1 MIGFGAQLSLH
12 PPAEQFELVQRLED
26 VGYDSVWTGDHM
38 SFHNPIHESITLLA
52 SDAPITKRIKLGVG
66 VYLLA
71 LRSPAVAA
79 KQAATLDVLSGG
91 RLVFCVGVGGENPKE
106 FELCGIPHTE
116 RGARVNEGI
125 DVVRTLWRDTPAS
138 FNGRFTRFE
147 SVSIDP
153 KPVQQLPPI
162 WIGGRSDAALARAGR
177 QGDGWMSYVVQADR
191 YAQSLDKIRA
201 AAAAAGRSMDKFTA
215 AHLVFITIG
224 RDYEA
229 AKRAWVGVLSKRYA
243 QDFEPLAK
251 RYGVIG
257 TPEQCA
263 EQLERFRT
271 AGCNYFVMSAIGDPR
286 EERAQHEA
294 IAAEIIPR
302 FGSR

>member
-1 MIGFGAQLSLH
+1 MPCSKTRSSGRRRSGASGRRPRGSRSTGSGTSIASATCSASASCRRASPRPCSSSRQTAPPRRRAVPGRSTAASATRSRGDRVIGFGAQLSLH
-12 PPAEQFELVQRLED
+12 PPAEQFELVQRLEA

-52 SDAPITKRIKLGVG
+52 SYAPITKRIKLGVG

-91 RLVFCVGVGGENPKE
+91 RLVFGVGVGGGNPKE
-106 FELCGIPHTE
+106 VELCGVPHKE

-191 YAQSLDKIRA
+191 YAPSPDRVPAPA
-201 AAAAAGRSMDKFTA
+201 AAPGPPMGQVTA
-215 AHLVFITIG
+215 AH
-224 RDYEA
+224 
-229 AKRAWVGVLSKRYA
+229 
-243 QDFEPLAK
+243 P
-251 RYGVIG
+251 GVI
-257 TPEQCA
+257 T
-263 EQLERFRT
+263 
-271 AGCNYFVMSAIGDPR
+271 NS
-286 EERAQHEA
+286 
-294 IAAEIIPR
+294 
-302 FGSR
+302 